1 MQHFQQDLPEQLAAG
16 IRVLIYAGDQDYI
29 CNWLGNQAWTLAL
42 PWSGKDAFNAAP
54 VAPGW
59 QREKDTDPARWG
71 EFEYQHRAG
80 ERIVIQE
87 SYSSTGT
94 RVTIYVTR
102 AGAVATRALSLIR
115 RARARALPRL
125 RCGTAPC

>member
-1 MQHFQQDLPEQLAAG
+1 MAALEAMLQAKSA
-16 IRVLIYAGDQDYI
+16 RVRARGRRRARASSSPNAARGL
-29 CNWLGNQAWTLAL
+29 TFLAL
-42 PWSGKDAFNAAP
+42 SSQFNAAP

-94 RVTIYVTR
+94 RVSIYVTR